1 MDALGIAV
9 GIVLISILVIAG
21 INMPDYL
28 TREQPMQIFYL
39 VLAILAASVAIL
51 VFREADL

>member
-9 GIVLISILVIAG
+9 GVVLIAILLIAG
-21 INMPDYL
+21 VNMPDYFRL
-28 TREQPMQIFYL
+28 EHVQIFYI
-39 VLAILAASVAIL
+39 VVAVLAASVAII